1 MIENYVSPSHWIY
14 VPLSPEAEENDENDC
29 TYKDSHEEEFY
40 REIIMGKKSIF
51 YFDAYRIFNRKLD
64 LLIDSYEEEKIPFEK
79 LEPAKQ
85 IAESIMQQ
93 QTDEEKREWTQHLIN
108 IIQKAIDCKT
118 CVWIEG

>member
-1 MIENYVSPSHWIY
+1 MIEEYGTREWIY
-14 VPLSPEAEENDENDC
+14 VPLSPEAAENDENDC
-29 TYKDSHEEEFY
+29 TYRESHEEEFFQ
-40 REIIMGKKSIF
+40 ELFVGAKADFHFGI
-51 YFDAYRIFNRKLD
+51 YRIFNQKLD
-64 LLIDSYEEEKIPFEK
+64 LLIDEFEEEKIPLEK

-93 QTDEEKREWTQHLIN
+93 QTDEEKREWTQHLVN